1 MMIAVWTI
9 VIVLAIIVEANTAAL
24 VSIWF
29 IPPAV
34 ISLVIAI
41 AGGSLTAQLIV
52 FVLLSALLLVLS
64 KTIFS
69 KFMKKDGFIPTN
81 ADRLPG
87 MDAVVTIAING
98 GTELGEVK
106 VDGKFWSARLE
117 DNSAAEVG
125 EVLTVERIEST
136 KLICKRKTT

>member
-52 FVLLSALLLVLS
+52 FVLLSAFLLVLS

>member
-1 MMIAVWTI
+1 MIAVWTV

-64 KTIFS
+64 KTIFGR
-69 KFMKKDGFIPTN
+69 FLKKDEFVPTN
-81 ADRLPG
+81 MDRLPG
-87 MDAVVTIAING
+87 MDAVVTIAIKG

-106 VDGKFWSARLE
+106 VDGKHWSARLD

-125 EVLTVERIEST
+125 EVLTVVRIEST
-136 KLICKRKTT
+136 KLICERKNT